1 MELISHELSVLA
13 RAVAY
18 KNLSGASQHVG
29 LSQPQL
35 SRIVKRIEET
45 FSIVLLDR
53 GAKRNATWTPT
64 AHRLADFY
72 LKKMRV
78 FDRELETLLL
88 ASQTR
93 QLQVGTLEG
102 LFGMALP
109 FAHHLLEKVQVRLVE
124 IDVFDLDR
132 LEELFSRGELDLVFT
147 SREPGRKK
155 YLYSHVLGYQSL
167 DKVSSNAHFQV
178 MSTYE
183 YGSKRDK
190 LKDVERLLISNSLGI
205 RREWFKRF
213 GGTGTIPSEPRT
225 EKRGSLDTEPIIMI
239 GSDTL
244 SPKVWQELVQA
255 AGKSK

>member
-1 MELISHELSVLA
+1 MEKISHELSVLS

-18 KNLSGASQHVG
+18 KNLSGASAHVG

-78 FDRELETLLL
+78 FDRELEALVHS
-88 ASQTR
+88 SQTR
-93 QLQVGTLEG
+93 QVVVGTLEG
-102 LFGMALP
+102 LMNVALP
-109 FAHHLLEKVQVRLVE
+109 FVHLLLEKVNVRLVE
-124 IDVFDLDR
+124 IDVYDLDR
-132 LEELFSRGELDLVFT
+132 LEELFARGELDLIFS

-155 YLYSHVLGYQSL
+155 FLYSQQLGYQSL
-167 DKVSSNAHFQV
+167 DTVQSNPHFHV

-183 YGSKRDK
+183 YGGNRDK
-190 LKDVERLLISNSLGI
+190 LRDAERLLISNSLAI
-205 RREWFKRF
+205 RREWFRKF
-213 GGTGTIPSEPRT
+213 GGRGTIPSEPRL
-225 EKRGSLDTEPIIMI
+225 EKKSSADTEPIIMI

-244 SPKVWQELVQA
+244 SPKIWAELLKGS
-255 AGKSK
+255 GKK